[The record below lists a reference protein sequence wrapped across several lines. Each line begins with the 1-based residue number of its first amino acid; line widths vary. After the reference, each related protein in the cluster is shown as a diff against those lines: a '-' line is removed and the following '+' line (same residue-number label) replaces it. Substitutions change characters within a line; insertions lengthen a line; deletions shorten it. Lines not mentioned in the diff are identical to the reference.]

1 MMAMHVPHRIE
12 QRRFSRDVMD
22 VAAAY
27 ITDTHLRTS
36 RAADSHIPAS
46 RRPSALIRMAQCPK
60 PCVNRGWRC
69 SAVNTGQIAS
79 IPAVTVPLGASL
91 EQAAQLMLRWH
102 TGAVVVTENIDGH
115 LRVAGIL
122 TDRDIVRARLKH
134 SGALSTLNVA
144 DVMTAEPLVL
154 EAHLGIDN
162 ALRNLQARAV
172 RRAPVVDRDGALLG
186 VVSTDDL
193 LRFIAAELTGLAQ
206 LVTRQTRTSLP

>member
-1 MMAMHVPHRIE
+1 
-12 QRRFSRDVMD
+12 
-22 VAAAY
+22 
-27 ITDTHLRTS
+27 
-36 RAADSHIPAS
+36 
-46 RRPSALIRMAQCPK
+46 
-60 PCVNRGWRC
+60 
-69 SAVNTGQIAS
+69 VNTGQIVS

-102 TGAVVVTENIDGH
+102 TGAVVITENIDGN

>member
-1 MMAMHVPHRIE
+1 M
-12 QRRFSRDVMD
+12 
-22 VAAAY
+22 
-27 ITDTHLRTS
+27 
-36 RAADSHIPAS
+36 
-46 RRPSALIRMAQCPK
+46 
-60 PCVNRGWRC
+60 
-69 SAVNTGQIAS
+69 NTGQIAS
-79 IPAVTVPLGASL
+79 SPAVTVPLGASL

-102 TGAVVVTENIDGH
+102 TGTVVVTENIDGN

-134 SGALSTLNVA
+134 SGALSTLDVA